1 MMSGLGSPSGKN
13 GLFLGL
19 LPDFESR
26 YNDILP
32 SKQDLNADWTPL
44 KKVQTNRRYCV
55 NNN

>member
-13 GLFLGL
+13 GLFLGF